1 MPGGG
6 GARRSPGAPRIR
18 ISLHSNCNECIVVAG
33 GLDMTQPQPFV
44 VKPSEHRP
52 LHVVGENI
60 AVLASAD
67 STHSYEVFLQSGP
80 AGAGPPPHQHPWDE
94 AYYVLDGQLEVLVGD
109 RVLSLSAGE
118 FVHVPAGTV
127 HNFRMKSATAKFLSV
142 NSGRGASAFFTDL
155 DREVGTNLDLGKMLA
170 IADRHQVQVPPPPAP

>member
-1 MPGGG
+1 MQCRD
-6 GARRSPGAPRIR
+6 RRFR
-18 ISLHSNCNECIVVAG
+18 
-33 GLDMTQPQPFV
+33 DMTQPQPFV

-94 AYYVLDGQLEVLVGD
+94 AYYVLEGQLEVLLGNRLVT
-109 RVLSLSAGE
+109 LSAGE

-127 HNFRMKSATAKFLSV
+127 HNFRMVTATAKFISM

-155 DREVGTNLDLGKMLA
+155 DREVGTTPDLPKMLA
-170 IADRHQVQVPPPPAP
+170 IAGPHQV